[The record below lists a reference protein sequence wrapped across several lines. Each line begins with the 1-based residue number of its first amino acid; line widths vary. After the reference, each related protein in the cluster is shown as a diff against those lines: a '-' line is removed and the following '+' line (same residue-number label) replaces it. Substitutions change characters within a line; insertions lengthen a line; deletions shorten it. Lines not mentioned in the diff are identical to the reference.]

1 MNQVE
6 EIKSKLDI
14 VEVIREYVQV
24 KAVGANFQ
32 ALCPFH
38 NEKSPSF
45 IISPDKQIW
54 HCFGCSRGGDVLSF
68 VMEKEGLN
76 FAETLRFLAPKAGV
90 VLQYEN
96 KEHQAKRNRILDIL
110 ALAGKYYAHI
120 LGQAVGKKSKDYLL
134 ARGLSEDAIQE
145 WQLGYSPDAWDEL
158 YKFLKE
164 RPVSEQKYTDEEI
177 FAAGL
182 IIKKEG
188 GRGYYDRFRGRIMFP
203 IWDINNNIIAFTAR
217 VSPEKEK
224 TEKMGKYINS
234 PQSAVYDKSRVLF
247 ALNKAKM
254 AIREANL
261 AIVVEGQMD
270 VIACHEH
277 GFKNVVASSGTALTA
292 PQVGLLKRFT
302 GDVALLF
309 DMDQAGQMAAD
320 RGIKEVLAAE
330 LSLKIIVLPD
340 AKDPDECLRNNLEGF
355 KEAVLNAKP
364 MLEYYFAKVSA
375 GLDLENLDNKKTI
388 RDQMFIMI
396 NLVISPTEQGYWLK
410 RVGEELGFAEND
422 VREEFGKWRD
432 KQGGVKRTTV
442 TDNEEG
448 SDAKKTLTPAKATT
462 SSREEKLA
470 ELLMALIIRFP
481 EYTGYVTD
489 NLDPSL
495 IANEVLATFYRNLI
509 IYYNKSDSLQYESFH
524 AKLVSEEAGAE
535 KLLDKLILLGEKDFY
550 NYESAE
556 VKAELINIINELKKS
571 GRQKKIRELQKEISQ
586 AEKEGRLND
595 LAILMADLKN
605 LMTS

>member
-571 GRQKKIRELQKEISQ
+571 GLQKKIRELQKEISQ

>member
-571 GRQKKIRELQKEISQ
+571 GLQKKIRELQKEISQ

-595 LAILMADLKN
+595 LVILMADLKN

>member
-270 VIACHEH
+270 VIACHEY

>member
-45 IISPDKQIW
+45 VISPDKQIW

-96 KEHQAKRNRILDIL
+96 KENQAQRNRILDIL

-120 LGQAVGKKSKDYLL
+120 LGQAVGKKSKEYLL

-145 WQLGYSPDAWDEL
+145 WQLGYSPDAWNEL

-164 RPVSEQKYTDEEI
+164 RPVSGQKYTDEEI

-217 VSPEKEK
+217 ISPEKEK

-270 VIACHEH
+270 VIACYEH

-292 PQVGLLKRFT
+292 PQVGLLKRFS

-330 LSLKIIVLPD
+330 LNLKIIVLPD

>member
-595 LAILMADLKN
+595 LVILMADLKN